1 MQAIEKLGK
10 LLLEEK
16 YPFFELIELE
26 FLLEENNNDVYL
38 AAYFGCLQ
46 KSKSNK
52 NIKVGPVEIEKTDE
66 AFWLRLAE
74 TYKDKSDSLK
84 ILEGK
89 PIRGY
94 KTRMKRADDL

>member
-74 TYKDKSDSLK
+74 TYKDKSK
-84 ILEGK
+84 IPEGK

>member
-1 MQAIEKLGK
+1 MQPIEKLGK

-26 FLLEENNNDVYL
+26 FLLEENENDVYL
-38 AAYFGCLQ
+38 AAYFGCMQ

-52 NIKVGPVEIEKTDE
+52 NIKVGPIEIEKTDE
-66 AFWLRLAE
+66 EFWLRLAE
-74 TYKDKSDSLK
+74 TYKTKSDSLK
-84 ILEGK
+84 TSEGK
-89 PIRGY
+89 AKSGY